1 MLYSNP
7 YNIYPDLNYFSAPFC
22 IPQCILISPNNYNVH
37 YITSYI
43 TSIPFNINQLYSKY
57 TSTRQTQLEES
68 KESNFQI
75 LPSKPSI
82 ITLESPSSIEFKTKD
97 LFLISSSSSSSPKST
112 KSSHSQKTLTPPLN
126 VLKLQLKE
134 HKTITYKIIT
144 EFNTNPKLK
153 KIHSTYHLKRKV
165 TTKFQNDIKNTLN
178 HLISSLNMINKNFKL
193 PFVAPNSKNFREDV
207 KIESLKNYKH
217 LTIAKYISE
226 DVNNAER
233 SLNMANVALI
243 SKINDLKE
251 NEDTNCEIK
260 QIYDL
265 LNNTCVVDYYNEFLN
280 SERFKKCFEK
290 DIEKYVEKLEGIGGL
305 SKERKDIYK
314 IIFKEKYEGIA
325 KSYFSCE

>member
-1 MLYSNP
+1 MLYTNP

-43 TSIPFNINQLYSKY
+43 TAIPFNTNQLSSKY
-57 TSTRQTQLEES
+57 VSNFQSQLEES
-68 KESNFQI
+68 NESNFQI
-75 LPSKPSI
+75 LSSKPS

-97 LFLISSSSSSSPKST
+97 LFLISSSSSSPKST
-112 KSSHSQKTLTPPLN
+112 KSSHSQKTNHTTKLTPPLN
-126 VLKLQLKE
+126 VLKLHLKE
-134 HKTITYKIIT
+134 QKAITYKIIT

-178 HLISSLNMINKNFKL
+178 HLISSLNMTNKNFKL

-207 KIESLKNYKH
+207 KIDSLKNYKH

-233 SLNMANVALI
+233 SLCFMSAAVI
-243 SKINDLKE
+243 SCSPFASI
-251 NEDTNCEIK
+251 
-260 QIYDL
+260 
-265 LNNTCVVDYYNEFLN
+265 
-280 SERFKKCFEK
+280 
-290 DIEKYVEKLEGIGGL
+290 
-305 SKERKDIYK
+305 
-314 IIFKEKYEGIA
+314 
-325 KSYFSCE
+325 

>member
-22 IPQCILISPNNYNVH
+22 IPQCILIYPNNYNVH

-43 TSIPFNINQLYSKY
+43 TSIPFNINQLYSNKY
-57 TSTRQTQLEES
+57 TSTTQIQLEEC

-97 LFLISSSSSSSPKST
+97 LFLISSSSSSPKST

-126 VLKLQLKE
+126 ILKLQLKE

-251 NEDTNCEIK
+251 NENSNCEIK

>member
-22 IPQCILISPNNYNVH
+22 IPQCILIYPNNYNVH

-43 TSIPFNINQLYSKY
+43 TSIPFNINQLYSNKY
-57 TSTRQTQLEES
+57 TSTTQIQLEEC

-97 LFLISSSSSSSPKST
+97 LFLISSSSSSPKST

-207 KIESLKNYKH
+207 KIESLKTYKH

>member
-22 IPQCILISPNNYNVH
+22 IPQCILIYPNNYNVH

-43 TSIPFNINQLYSKY
+43 TSIPFNINQLYSNKY
-57 TSTRQTQLEES
+57 TSTTQIQLEEC

-97 LFLISSSSSSSPKST
+97 LFLISSSSSSPKST

-305 SKERKDIYK
+305 SKERKYIYK